1 MNSHH
6 HVTNRITW
14 ATAFLSLLCASAISA
29 YGQAAPS
36 GAQTEI
42 IKLEATASYY
52 ADEFHGRPTSS
63 GELFDMN
70 ALTAAHKSLP
80 FGTLLEVTNLEN
92 GRKVV
97 VRVNDRGPFVPNRE
111 LDVSKRAAQDLD
123 MIRSGVAK
131 VSIRK
136 VGVER
141 TAMTAKPAEPT
152 EKGSVTVTVT
162 TAGPRVTEESAEI
175 TTTAIST
182 APQQRTNALARGA
195 EATWRIQLASFAREE
210 NATSF
215 VVKLR
220 KDGFNPAFE
229 RAGAMTRV
237 VLAGMQDAELHSTRT
252 RLEGAGYAGVLVRQ
266 EVK

>member
-1 MNSHH
+1 MNIHH
-6 HVTNRITW
+6 RVTTRITR
-14 ATAFLSLLCASAISA
+14 ATALLSLICASAVSA
-29 YGQAAPS
+29 YAQATPS
-36 GAQTEI
+36 GSQAEI

-111 LDVSKRAAQDLD
+111 IDVSKRAAEDLD
-123 MIRSGVAK
+123 MLRSGVAK

-141 TAMTAKPAEPT
+141 TATTTKPT
-152 EKGSVTVTVT
+152 EPADKGAVTVTVT
-162 TAGPRVTEESAEI
+162 TAGPRSTEGATGVTSTGA
-175 TTTAIST
+175 TTS
-182 APQQRTNALARGA
+182 PRERTVAGTGGI

-210 NATSF
+210 NAASF
-215 VVKLR
+215 VVRLR

-237 VLAGMQDAELHSTRT
+237 VLAGIRDAELPSTRK
-252 RLEGAGYAGVLVRQ
+252 RLEGAGYAGFLVRQ

>member
-6 HVTNRITW
+6 HVTYRITR
-14 ATAFLSLLCASAISA
+14 ATALLSLLCASAISA
-29 YGQAAPS
+29 YAQAAPS
-36 GAQTEI
+36 GSQAEI

-70 ALTAAHKSLP
+70 AFTAAHKSLP

-111 LDVSKRAAQDLD
+111 IDVSKRAAQDLD
-123 MIRSGVAK
+123 MLRSGVAK

-141 TAMTAKPAEPT
+141 TAMTVKPAEPA

-162 TAGPRVTEESAEI
+162 TAGPRSAEGSADL
-175 TTTAIST
+175 TVTGAVPS
-182 APQQRTNALARGA
+182 AQQRPATATSGV

-237 VLAGMQDAELHSTRT
+237 VLAGIRDTELPSTRT
-252 RLEGAGYAGVLVRQ
+252 RLEGAGYAGFLVRQ